1 MNQIFYHVS
10 IETNEK
16 NNKGENKRFYEWDK
30 TDEKE
35 IINSL
40 IIPYLRGEEFF
51 VDGYIAQKQRIT
63 RLLVKETN
71 HKIGVLTK
79 EANNEIPKNILVFL
93 TREDIFEHR
102 TKDVTKSF
110 ISRASSII
118 QKESANIT
126 ISKDNAVKPTKLSKV
141 FIVHGHDNLAKTE
154 VARFIEKIGLEA
166 IILSEQPNQGKTIIE
181 KMEDYKDVG
190 FAIVLYTPCDEGKSK
205 EESNY
210 KNRAR
215 QNVVF
220 EHGFFIGCL
229 GRNHVLA
236 LKKDDVE
243 LPNDIAGVVY
253 TEMDKNGG
261 WKIRIIQEMRK
272 CGYEIDSNRLF

>member
-1 MNQIFYHVS
+1 MSQIYYHVS
-10 IETNEK
+10 IETSEK
-16 NNKGENKRFYEWDK
+16 NSNGENRRFYEWDK

-35 IINSL
+35 IIDSV
-40 IIPYLRGEEFF
+40 IIPYLRGEEFL
-51 VDGYIAQKQRIT
+51 VDGYIAQKERIT
-63 RLLVKETN
+63 RLLVKESN
-71 HKIGVLTK
+71 RKIGVLTN
-79 EANNEIPKNILVFL
+79 EANCEIPNNVFAIL
-93 TREDIFEHR
+93 TYENIFEHR
-102 TKDVTKSF
+102 TKDVTKKF
-110 ISRASSII
+110 VTLAHSII
-118 QKESANIT
+118 QNESASNT
-126 ISKDNAVKPTKLSKV
+126 TLKKNVEKTTKFSKV
-141 FIVHGHDNLAKTE
+141 FIVHGHDELAKTE
-154 VARFIEKIGLEA
+154 VARFIEKIGLDA
-166 IILSEQPNQGKTIIE
+166 IILSEQPNLGKTIIE
-181 KMEDYKDVG
+181 KIEDYKDVG

-205 EESNY
+205 KEPDF

-229 GRNHVLA
+229 GRNRVLA